1 MTTGTPQPPFPSPT
15 PISWTELITA
25 GRARLAP
32 RSLANQPAPAAI
44 RRAISDA
51 YYAAF
56 HALTASN
63 ADALIGAAHAQ
74 LTSDDLVRTCRG
86 LDHNQAR
93 AQLQQNRAGFSAS
106 VQVFADLFRDLQN
119 ERHNADYNPRAIFTA
134 QTAATWLNK
143 AEAAITRFP
152 SSQPER
158 PYRRRRPH
166 PGQDAVSARSLT
178 RCSNLHFAAGS
189 FGSRNE
195 GIK

>member
-1 MTTGTPQPPFPSPT
+1 MTSGAAQPPFQSPT
-15 PISWTELITA
+15 PISWIELIAA
-25 GRARLAP
+25 GRARLVP
-32 RSLANQPAPAAI
+32 QPPANQPTPAAV

-63 ADALIGAAHAQ
+63 ADALTGAVHDQ
-74 LTSDDLVRTCRG
+74 LTSDAWIRAYRG

-93 AQLQQNRAGFSAS
+93 SQLQQNRASFSAS

-143 AEAAITRFP
+143 AEAAIANFLQASGSERAAISILTLVRTR
-152 SSQPER
+152 
-158 PYRRRRPH
+158 
-166 PGQDAVSARSLT
+166 
-178 RCSNLHFAAGS
+178 
-189 FGSRNE
+189 
-195 GIK
+195 

>member
-1 MTTGTPQPPFPSPT
+1 MTTGAAQPPVQPPT
-15 PISWTELITA
+15 PISWSELVAA

-32 RSLANQPAPAAI
+32 RPPANQPAPAAI

-56 HALTASN
+56 HVLTASN
-63 ADALIGAAHAQ
+63 ADALTGAVHDQ
-74 LTSDDLVRTCRG
+74 LTSDAWVRIYWG

-93 AQLQQNRAGFSAS
+93 VQLQQNRASFSSS

-143 AEAAITRFP
+143 AEAAITDFLQA
-152 SSQPER
+152 SGSER
-158 PYRRRRPH
+158 ASVAILALVR
-166 PGQDAVSARSLT
+166 AR
-178 RCSNLHFAAGS
+178 
-189 FGSRNE
+189 
-195 GIK
+195 